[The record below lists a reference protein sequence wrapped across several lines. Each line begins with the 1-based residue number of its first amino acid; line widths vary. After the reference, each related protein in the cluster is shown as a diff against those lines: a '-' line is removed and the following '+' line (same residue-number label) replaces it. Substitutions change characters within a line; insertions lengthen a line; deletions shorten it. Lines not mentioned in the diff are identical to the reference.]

1 MRNINREILSGKKYL
16 NEDMINYDER
26 LLKNFILIKVYNVN
40 INSSFAKITS
50 NQEFELVFNIDANK
64 KLFFGDLKVELPE
77 DFSKSNYKE
86 VEKFFK
92 KLENEPYS
100 VNRIEDIVEKIELIT
115 INEQYEAIK
124 ASVIEDVISDKI
136 NITFKIEETEKF
148 FIERINIF
156 GNNITRVGYK
166 KSN

>member
-1 MRNINREILSGKKYL
+1 MKKLKLRKFFIGNKIFKDKKLKGVILSEEYKSWKFLSGKKYL

-26 LLKNFILIKVYNVN
+26 LLKNFYLNKGFYNVN

-100 VNRIEDIVEKIELIT
+100 VNLLRILL
-115 INEQYEAIK
+115 
-124 ASVIEDVISDKI
+124 
-136 NITFKIEETEKF
+136 
-148 FIERINIF
+148 
-156 GNNITRVGYK
+156 K
-166 KSN
+166 K